1 MGTRHI
7 AATALLAGVIS
18 LSAAGAS
25 AAATSGPTFV
35 DPTATLEKPEAISL
49 GELNYVGPFA
59 HLKAGGKN
67 KRIRIGDESDVQD
80 NTTVDAS
87 GGRVVLGDQ
96 VILAHGATVKGGVG
110 MSIGKEGSCP
120 GGAERCPSFVS
131 FNAEVDGAVIEK
143 DAMVSALARVA
154 PGIRI
159 PSGRKVLPG
168 KLIDSQDE
176 VATKTAAVTEAD
188 RAFMDGVI
196 HVNVELAKG
205 YSELEHDDHGNV
217 EGINYD
223 PDTPFN
229 PGRQL
234 PTFAGLPTRDPAYED
249 ARVIGDVRMAQT
261 KRAFSA
267 RSGVRNALRA
277 DEGTPFE
284 LGAIRDMKDGVTF
297 HALEHTHIAT
307 GDRNTFGVHSIVHGG
322 PADYGTHTD
331 TTISGDNVEVKD
343 RAVLFNSRVG
353 DGTVIGARS
362 LVQASD
368 LPAGAVVPDETIIID
383 GVKFGDVEW

>member
-7 AATALLAGVIS
+7 AATAVLAGVMS
-18 LSAAGAS
+18 LSAAGAGM
-25 AAATSGPTFV
+25 AATGGPTFV

-49 GELNYVGPFA
+49 GELDYVGPFA
-59 HLKAGGKN
+59 HLKAGGKD
-67 KRIRIGDESDVQD
+67 KRIRIGDESNIQD
-80 NTTVDAS
+80 NVIVDAS
-87 GGRVVLGDQ
+87 GGPVVLGDQ
-96 VILAHGATVKGGVG
+96 AILAHGATAKGGAG
-110 MSIGKEGSCP
+110 MSIGKKGSCP

-176 VATKTAAVTEAD
+176 VATKTAVVTEAD
-188 RAFMDGVI
+188 RAFMDGVV

-205 YSELEHDDHGNV
+205 YTDLEHEDHGHV

-223 PDTPFN
+223 PDTEFN

-234 PTFAGLPTRDPAYED
+234 PTFAGLPTHDPAYED
-249 ARVIGDVRMAQT
+249 ARVIGDVRLAQT
-261 KRAFSA
+261 KSGFSA
-267 RSGVRNALRA
+267 RSGVGNSLRA
-277 DEGTPFE
+277 DEGTPFT
-284 LGAIRDMKDGVTF
+284 LGTIRDMKDGVTF

-307 GDRNTFGVHSIVHGG
+307 GNRNTFGVHSIVHGG
-322 PADYGTHTD
+322 PADYGSHTD
-331 TTISGDNVEVKD
+331 TTISGDDVEVKD

-368 LPAGAVVPDETIIID
+368 LPAGTVVPDRTIIID
-383 GVKFGDVEW
+383 GVEFGGVEW